1 MRLSLRVKLLA
12 SLTLLLTYVPSVYAH
27 EKVENQYFSLKVPHA
42 WRFDEHS
49 NTQMASL
56 IGIGPSNQVILVPNE
71 FDKIQLDSNE
81 GGITIYKDM
90 YNGGAFSQFTQDT
103 NYYTKNELLPTYIEY
118 FATKYPYLSITSA
131 HDSIVGKEK
140 AVKIEGSDNSS
151 VIRLV
156 IYLIVHD
163 KNAYNL
169 DYVANVNDFGKYLPD
184 FEEMI
189 KSFKFND

>member
-1 MRLSLRVKLLA
+1 MNF
-12 SLTLLLTYVPSVYAH
+12 Y
-27 EKVENQYFSLKVPHA
+27 PHT
-42 WRFDEHS
+42 S
-49 NTQMASL
+49 N
-56 IGIGPSNQVILVPNE
+56 
-71 FDKIQLDSNE
+71 
-81 GGITIYKDM
+81 
-90 YNGGAFSQFTQDT
+90 
-103 NYYTKNELLPTYIEY
+103 
-118 FATKYPYLSITSA
+118 ITSA